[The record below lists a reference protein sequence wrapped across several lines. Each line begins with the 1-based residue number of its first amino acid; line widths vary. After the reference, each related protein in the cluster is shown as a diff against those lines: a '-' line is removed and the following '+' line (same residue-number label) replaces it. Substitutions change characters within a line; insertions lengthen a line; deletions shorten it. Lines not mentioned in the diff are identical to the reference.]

1 MPESRILDAAM
12 PSKPVAEGSHKSWG
26 EGAFRNRLALA
37 DPALKEVMAEE
48 LHSEVG
54 VIVDLSASEM
64 RAAAPAQMTAKRI
77 KSVEIDIGQKTGS
90 SLNKAAEMCGG
101 SNIANGTGRSV
112 SFPIQIVG

>member
-26 EGAFRNRLALA
+26 EGLFRNRLALA

-64 RAAAPAQMTAKRI
+64 RAAVQNAMGSVPICLVACAMILTQSGAAQNRTYDPK
-77 KSVEIDIGQKTGS
+77 D
-90 SLNKAAEMCGG
+90 
-101 SNIANGTGRSV
+101 V
-112 SFPIQIVG
+112 S